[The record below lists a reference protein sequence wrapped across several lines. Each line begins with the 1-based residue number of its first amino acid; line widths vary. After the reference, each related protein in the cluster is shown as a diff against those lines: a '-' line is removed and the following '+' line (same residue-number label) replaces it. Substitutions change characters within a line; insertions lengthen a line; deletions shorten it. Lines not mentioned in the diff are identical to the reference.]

1 MTAPAQRSLPLLLAV
16 CTLRDG
22 TVHRQPVA
30 VAYGIEEMTVRG
42 RNGCGYLVELRK
54 VGRDGN
60 TVRYQETK
68 RRRDNG

>member
-1 MTAPAQRSLPLLLAV
+1 MTQRSLCLLTAEMR
-16 CTLRDG
+16 LRDG
-22 TVHRQPVA
+22 SVVRRPVA
-30 VAYGIEEMTVRG
+30 TAYGIEELAIVG
-42 RNGCGYLVELRK
+42 KNHCAYIIELRK